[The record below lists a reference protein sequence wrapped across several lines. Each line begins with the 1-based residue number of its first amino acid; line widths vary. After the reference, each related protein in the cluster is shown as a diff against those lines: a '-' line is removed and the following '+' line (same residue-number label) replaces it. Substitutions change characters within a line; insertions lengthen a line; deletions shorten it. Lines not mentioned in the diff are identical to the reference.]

1 MLEQVSAAFDACKES
16 MVGALN
22 QQQSAIVTFMAE
34 VRQEIAGQNQQIQML
49 TEAARAKDLELQ
61 KLRLEVKASEE
72 KARICGILDQAEIK
86 GFDADLTRMKTF
98 LAKKFPDQ
106 KDMAVQTDPE
116 MDEDREYRTKMEVLA
131 RETLHA
137 VYGKVIASLK
147 LEEEKRE
154 EDRQTAEHNQRTA
167 ETYEQQGDR
176 GRYQGYAAR
185 RPQASHISFWKCCL
199 RYGLDIRSFRTFA
212 RQDLQ
217 GHIGEG
223 EVFEVSEEIQFKDGA
238 GFFLRLAD
246 GRGWAFSNSR
256 KLGTCCVRAQAS
268 GSDPCA
274 DNGAGCNGWNGWR
287 DGQPSS
293 NHGGNGWDWKSETQP
308 GENDGRYGVNDGG
321 EGWNNENDAGQWQAS
336 AWNTPSWG
344 ERPASSDGWRDWS
357 AKAPEAWK
365 TQAESLRDE
374 VKKRERELRE
384 EVEQAPEV
392 PLRPAAFWLSAG
404 RRLEEVIRE
413 AEQDSEERVSDNH
426 LLKEQVASAK
436 QALSGNHTF
445 ESADKKRLAQLQ
457 RAKAHQSC
465 VLRIICPDK
474 SVLQVHFRSAEKGE
488 KVLEAIKP
496 LFSDAVQASRWYV
509 YRSPPMERMNPKAS
523 LSASGLAPGAVM
535 YLGFDGEKC
544 GPPFLQADLVDQ
556 LGPCREEIG
565 VTAPSS
571 FTGEAMGWGAGHRL
585 GTTST
590 AAAAAAAESTPSAPA
605 KAQKIEGEAMK
616 PE

>member
-1 MLEQVSAAFDACKES
+1 
-16 MVGALN
+16 
-22 QQQSAIVTFMAE
+22 MAE
-34 VRQEIAGQNQQIQML
+34 AEVSNDVPSGLPDATRLGAAAQRMLQIEDASARE
-49 TEAARAKDLELQ
+49 EAISTVFKLLHNILGDLENPKKRKVKKVNATFQ
-61 KLRLEVKASEE
+61 RKVGRHGCAVDFLRASGFLEA
-72 KARICGILDQAEIK
+72 DDAE
-86 GFDADLTRMKTF
+86 AE
-98 LAKKFPDQ
+98 A
-106 KDMAVQTDPE
+106 
-116 MDEDREYRTKMEVLA
+116 
-131 RETLHA
+131 
-137 VYGKVIASLK
+137 
-147 LEEEKRE
+147 E
-154 EDRQTAEHNQRTA
+154 EDRK
-167 ETYEQQGDR
+167 G
-176 GRYQGYAAR
+176 
-185 RPQASHISFWKCCL
+185 
-199 RYGLDIRSFRTFA
+199 GLLYMPVAYI
-212 RQDLQ
+212 
-217 GHIGEG
+217 
-223 EVFEVSEEIQFKDGA
+223 
-238 GFFLRLAD
+238 LRLTDAHHVLA
-246 GRGWAFSNSR
+246 GVAKEAGVSVPAMP
-256 KLGTCCVRAQAS
+256 G
-268 GSDPCA
+268 GSFNPC
-274 DNGAGCNGWNGWR
+274 
-287 DGQPSS
+287 SS
-293 NHGGNGWDWKSETQP
+293 MVQSVDTT
-308 GENDGRYGVNDGG
+308 R
-321 EGWNNENDAGQWQAS
+321 
-336 AWNTPSWG
+336 
-344 ERPASSDGWRDWS
+344 S

-556 LGPCREEIG
+556 LGPCREESG